1 MVFVLVPGVAE
12 CRAVVA
18 WAAGMQCGRV
28 TGAGS
33 RDREAVALMAPGALS
48 GLATHFLSFKPG
60 CDKRLTELQPG

>member
-33 RDREAVALMAPGALS
+33 REAVTLMAPGALS
-48 GLATHFLSFKPG
+48 GLATHFLSFNPG
-60 CDKRLTELQPG
+60 CDKCLTELQPG